1 ADMPLD
7 LQSTLLRVLEEKSVM
22 RLGGNQVIPVNV
34 RIMAATNKNLEDEI
48 TRNRFRKDLYYRLG
62 VIKLNIP
69 PLRDRRDD
77 IPLLVN
83 HFLKLICKRYS
94 KNLYKISP
102 LALQTLVAH
111 DWPGNIRELQNV
123 LEGCVQLAMGPEIDN
138 EFIINYMG
146 LEAEHIQKA
155 ISDIIVPDFTSTEES
170 QLLEE
175 LLRKNKYNKK
185 KTAQDL
191 GISRQTLYRHLHKY
205 GLL

>member
-1 ADMPLD
+1 
-7 LQSTLLRVLEEKSVM
+7 
-22 RLGGNQVIPVNV
+22 
-34 RIMAATNKNLEDEI
+34 
-48 TRNRFRKDLYYRLG
+48 
-62 VIKLNIP
+62 
-69 PLRDRRDD
+69 
-77 IPLLVN
+77 
-83 HFLKLICKRYS
+83 
-94 KNLYKISP
+94 
-102 LALQTLVAH
+102 
-111 DWPGNIRELQNV
+111 
-123 LEGCVQLAMGPEIDN
+123 MGPEIDN